1 MTEHY
6 RSSGKKVL
14 LDGLEIAQA
23 ITENHAEL
31 IAKVMNQHENPV
43 PTVAAPTICQISK
56 QQDEWFCATHGTR
69 WDNLDRTPDSCV

>member
-14 LDGLEIAQA
+14 LDGFEIAKA
-23 ITENHAEL
+23 KTEKHADL
-31 IAKVMNQHENPV
+31 IAKAMNLYEIPV
-43 PTVAAPTICQISK
+43 VTDESCQISK

-69 WDNLDRTPDSCV
+69 WDNLDMTPDSCV